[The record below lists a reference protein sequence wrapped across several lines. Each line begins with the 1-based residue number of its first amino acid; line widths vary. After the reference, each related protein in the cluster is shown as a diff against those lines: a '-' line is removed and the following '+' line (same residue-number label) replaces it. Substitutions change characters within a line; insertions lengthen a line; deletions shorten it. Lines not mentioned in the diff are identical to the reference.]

1 MTQER
6 QSHRETKKKPA
17 MTLKEKRN
25 AKKSKREENTAP
37 GPANP
42 G

>member
-25 AKKSKREENTAP
+25 TKKSKRAEHTAP
-37 GPANP
+37 APANP